1 MPAGFIDLPF
11 RKQHPYL
18 GVVLSYEKFEK
29 LSLQARIK
37 QKAGQISADSFLY
50 SGPSTFHPSS
60 DCSYG
65 IPASFST
72 IRYGLASTGLPVGSD
87 QLRQLVAKQVRLVL
101 KSPSWITHEPTAELC
116 RRYDFEDPV
125 AQLAKVLASRRAK
138 PSLDVGAFDT
148 PERLRWHN
156 LLPSFFVTLP
166 ATPDVP
172 GSQED
177 PKVQPQTRLREVTGH
192 QPYCPPHA
200 LHQVPQACSCQQGHN
215 GRHHYR

>member
-72 IRYGLASTGLPVGSD
+72 IRYGLASTGLPARGSD

-116 RRYDFEDPV
+116 RRYMTSKILLHSLP
-125 AQLAKVLASRRAK
+125 KCWPPGGPSRPLTWVR
-138 PSLDVGAFDT
+138 LT
-148 PERLRWHN
+148 P
-156 LLPSFFVTLP
+156 
-166 ATPDVP
+166 
-172 GSQED
+172 
-177 PKVQPQTRLREVTGH
+177 PKG
-192 QPYCPPHA
+192 
-200 LHQVPQACSCQQGHN
+200 
-215 GRHHYR
+215 